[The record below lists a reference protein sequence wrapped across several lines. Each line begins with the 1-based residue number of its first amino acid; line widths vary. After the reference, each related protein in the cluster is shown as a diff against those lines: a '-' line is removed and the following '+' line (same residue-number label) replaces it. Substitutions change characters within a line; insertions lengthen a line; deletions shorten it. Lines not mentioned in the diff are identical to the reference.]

1 MKILQIDGA
10 PAFGGQ
16 ARYVYDLA
24 VGMREKGHEV
34 AVSCNHEK
42 LYKNLMAAEI
52 PIIHAEY
59 HRYPDIPTIINLA
72 KAIKQ
77 NGFDVVHTNGV
88 RAGVTGRI
96 AARLAGCRKIVH
108 TVHSM
113 STDLIHGY
121 SAVRKPV
128 EYVYKW
134 SDKQLANW
142 TDTIITV
149 SSDLRRMTIDEGVPD
164 YRVTTIHSGVD
175 LTKYEKPVSKCHAR
189 NKLMIP
195 TGCRVVGT
203 AARFTKQKNLGDL
216 VRAAT
221 ILHKQLDDVVFV
233 LIGDGE
239 ELPEVK
245 RLAQDLGIAHKVIFT
260 GFRSDIPEILPAFDV
275 FAMSSLW
282 EGHPLAAL
290 EAMAAGLP
298 VVAPDVS
305 GISETIIDGFT
316 GCIVPVHDPAAIASS
331 IYSIFKEERVEAMGR
346 AGKERVTALFGL
358 DRMIEQVEKV
368 YLGQQDYKPSAV
380 AAGVWR

>member
-1 MKILQIDGA
+1 MKILQIDGT

-24 VGMREKGHEV
+24 VGMRKRGHEV

-42 LYKNLMAAEI
+42 LYRSLTAAEI
-52 PIIHAEY
+52 PIIRAEY
-59 HRYPDIPTIINLA
+59 HRYPDVPAIINLA

-88 RAGVTGRI
+88 RAGITGRI
-96 AARLAGCRKIVH
+96 AAKFAGCKKIVH

-113 STDLIHGY
+113 PTDLIHRY
-121 SAVRKPV
+121 SAVRKPI
-128 EYVYKW
+128 EYVCKW
-134 SDKQLANW
+134 SDRQLADW
-142 TDTIITV
+142 TDTIIAV

-175 LTKYEKPVSKCHAR
+175 LTKYEKPVGKSHAR
-189 NKLMIP
+189 NRLMVP
-195 TGCRVVGT
+195 TGCRIVGT
-203 AARFTKQKNLGDL
+203 VARFTKQKNLGDL
-216 VRAAT
+216 VRAAA
-221 ILHKQLDDVVFV
+221 ILHKQLDDIVFV
-233 LIGDGE
+233 LVGDGE

-275 FAMSSLW
+275 FAMSSLC
-282 EGHPLAAL
+282 EGHPLAML

-298 VVAPDVS
+298 VVAPDVA
-305 GISETIIDGFT
+305 GIRETMIDGFT
-316 GCIVPVHDPAAIASS
+316 GCIVPVRDPAAIASS
-331 IYSIFKEERVEAMGR
+331 VFNIFKGKRAEAMGK
-346 AGKERVTALFGL
+346 AGMERVTALFGL

-368 YLGQQDYKPSAV
+368 YLRQQEYKPSAV
-380 AAGVWR
+380 AAGVLR